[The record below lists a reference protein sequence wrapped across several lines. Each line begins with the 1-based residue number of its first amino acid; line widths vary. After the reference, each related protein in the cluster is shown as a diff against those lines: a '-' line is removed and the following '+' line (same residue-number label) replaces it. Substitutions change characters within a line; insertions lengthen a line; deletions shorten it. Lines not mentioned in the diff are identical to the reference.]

1 MICQFQRTIKRPIII
16 EGIGLHSGDDVKIKL
31 LPANKNEGINFI
43 KNNVVIPAKI
53 EYAHSFEYST
63 TLYKDGVSVRT
74 IEHLMAALY
83 FTGIDN
89 VYIELIGQ
97 ELPIL
102 DGSSKGFV
110 EKIKEAGIKTLDE
123 EKLYAV
129 LEEPIK
135 VEIED
140 KYIMAKPSNEIKITY
155 QANYNNDIIG
165 NKSFTYI
172 PYEKESYKGVYAA
185 RTYCFLEEVEYLKKN
200 GLAKGGSLE
209 NAVVFHNNRVINEEG
224 LRFEDEPVRH
234 KVLDLI
240 GDLYLLGYPLV
251 AEVYSFKGGHRL
263 NAMFVKAIVENSLF
277 TIKPSS
283 EVLSFIPNAFSF
295 VICQNAKK

>member
-1 MICQFQRTIKRPIII
+1 MICQFQRTIKKPITI
-16 EGIGLHSGDDVKIKL
+16 EGIGLHSGDNVKIKL
-31 LPANKNEGINFI
+31 IPANKNEGINFI

-53 EYAHSFEYST
+53 DFAYSFEYST

-89 VYIELIGQ
+89 VYVELIGE

-110 EKIKEAGIKTLDE
+110 ERIKEAGINTLNE
-123 EKLYAV
+123 EKMYAV
-129 LEEPIK
+129 LEEPVK

-140 KYIMAKPSNEIKITY
+140 KFIMAKPSNEIKITY

-172 PYEKESYKGVYAA
+172 PYEKESYEGVYTA

-209 NAVVFHNNRVINEEG
+209 NAVVFHNNQVINEEG

-251 AEVYSFKGGHRL
+251 AEVYSFKGGHKL
-263 NAMFVKAIVENSLF
+263 NAMFVKTLVENSLF
-277 TIKPSS
+277 TIKPAS
-283 EVLSFIPNAFSF
+283 EVLNFIPNYKEAL
-295 VICQNAKK
+295 VG

>member
-1 MICQFQRTIKRPIII
+1 MICQFQRTIKKPITI
-16 EGIGLHSGDDVKIKL
+16 EGIGLHSGDNVKIKL
-31 LPANKNEGINFI
+31 IPANKNEGINFI

-53 EYAHSFEYST
+53 YFAHSFEYST

-89 VYIELIGQ
+89 VYVELIGE

-110 EKIKEAGIKTLDE
+110 ERIKEAGIKTLNE

-129 LEEPIK
+129 LEEPVK

-140 KYIMAKPSNEIKITY
+140 KFIMAKPSNEIKITY

-172 PYEKESYKGVYAA
+172 PYEKESYEGVYIA

-209 NAVVFHNNRVINEEG
+209 NAVVFHNNQVINEEG

-263 NAMFVKAIVENSLF
+263 NAMLVKTLVENSLF
-277 TIKPSS
+277 TIKPAS
-283 EVLSFIPNAFSF
+283 EVLNFIPNYKGALVS
-295 VICQNAKK
+295 

>member
-1 MICQFQRTIKRPIII
+1 MICQFQRTIKKPITI
-16 EGIGLHSGDDVKIKL
+16 EGIGLHSGDNVKIKL
-31 LPANKNEGINFI
+31 IPANKNEGINFI

-53 EYAHSFEYST
+53 DFAYSFEYST

-89 VYIELIGQ
+89 VYIELIGE

-110 EKIKEAGIKTLDE
+110 ERIKEAGINTLNE
-123 EKLYAV
+123 EKMYAV
-129 LEEPIK
+129 LEEPVK

-140 KYIMAKPSNEIKITY
+140 KFIMAKPSNEIKITY

-172 PYEKESYKGVYAA
+172 PYEKESYEGVYTA

-209 NAVVFHNNRVINEEG
+209 NAVVFHNNQVINEEG

-251 AEVYSFKGGHRL
+251 AEVYSFKGGHKL
-263 NAMFVKAIVENSLF
+263 NAMFVKTLVENSLF
-277 TIKPSS
+277 TIKPAS
-283 EVLSFIPNAFSF
+283 EVLNFIPNYKEAL
-295 VICQNAKK
+295 VG

>member
-1 MICQFQRTIKRPIII
+1 MICQFQRTIKKPITI
-16 EGIGLHSGDDVKIKL
+16 EGIGLHSGDNVKIKL
-31 LPANKNEGINFI
+31 FPANKNEGINFI

-53 EYAHSFEYST
+53 DYAHSFEYST
-63 TLYKDGVSVRT
+63 TLHKDGVSVRT

-89 VYIELIGQ
+89 IYIELIGE

-110 EKIKEAGIKTLDE
+110 EKIKEAGIKTLNE

-129 LEEPIK
+129 LEEPVK

-140 KYIMAKPSNEIKITY
+140 KFIMAKPSNEIKITY

-172 PYEKESYKGVYAA
+172 PYEKESYEGVYTA

-209 NAVVFHNNRVINEEG
+209 NAVVLHNNQVINEEG

-263 NAMFVKAIVENSLF
+263 NAMFVKTLVENSLF
-277 TIKPSS
+277 TIKPAS
-283 EVLSFIPNAFSF
+283 EVLNFIPNYKE
-295 VICQNAKK
+295 VLVG

>member
-1 MICQFQRTIKRPIII
+1 MICQFQRTIKKPITI
-16 EGIGLHSGDDVKIKL
+16 EGIGLHSGDNVKIKL
-31 LPANKNEGINFI
+31 FPANKNEGINFI

-53 EYAHSFEYST
+53 DYAHSFEYST

-89 VYIELIGQ
+89 VYIELIGE

-110 EKIKEAGIKTLDE
+110 EKIKEAGIKTLNE
-123 EKLYAV
+123 EKLYVV
-129 LEEPIK
+129 LEEPVK
-135 VEIED
+135 VKIED
-140 KYIMAKPSNEIKITY
+140 KFIMAKPSNEIKITY

-172 PYEKESYKGVYAA
+172 PYEKESYEGVYTA

-209 NAVVFHNNRVINEEG
+209 NAVVLHNNQVINEEG

-263 NAMFVKAIVENSLF
+263 NAMFVKTLVENSLF

-283 EVLSFIPNAFSF
+283 EVLNFIPNYKEIL
-295 VICQNAKK
+295 VG

>member
-1 MICQFQRTIKRPIII
+1 MICQFQRTIKKTIAI
-16 EGIGLHSGDDVKIKL
+16 EGIGLHSGDKVKIKL
-31 LPANKNEGINFI
+31 FPANKNEGINFI

-53 EYAHSFEYST
+53 DYAHSFEYST

-89 VYIELIGQ
+89 VYIELIGE

-110 EKIKEAGIKTLDE
+110 EKIKEAGIKTLNE

-129 LEEPIK
+129 LEEPVK

-140 KYIMAKPSNEIKITY
+140 KFIMAKPSNEIKITY

-172 PYEKESYKGVYAA
+172 PYEKESYKGVYTA

-209 NAVVFHNNRVINEEG
+209 NAVVFHNNQVINEEG

-263 NAMFVKAIVENSLF
+263 NAMLVKTLVENSLF
-277 TIKPSS
+277 TIKPAS
-283 EVLSFIPNAFSF
+283 EVLNFIPNYKEAL
-295 VICQNAKK
+295 VG

>member
-1 MICQFQRTIKRPIII
+1 MICQFQRTIKKPIII
-16 EGIGLHSGDDVKIKL
+16 EGIGLHSGDNVKIKL
-31 LPANKNEGINFI
+31 FPANKNEGINFI

-53 EYAHSFEYST
+53 DFAYSFEYST

-89 VYIELIGQ
+89 VYIELIGE

-110 EKIKEAGIKTLDE
+110 ERIKEAGIKTLNE

-129 LEEPIK
+129 LEEPVK

-140 KYIMAKPSNEIKITY
+140 KFIMAKPSNEIKITY

-172 PYEKESYKGVYAA
+172 PYEKESYEGVYTA

-209 NAVVFHNNRVINEEG
+209 NAVVFHNNQVINEEG

-263 NAMFVKAIVENSLF
+263 NAMFVKTLVENSLF
-277 TIKPSS
+277 TIKPAS
-283 EVLSFIPNAFSF
+283 EVLNFIPNYKEAL
-295 VICQNAKK
+295 VG

>member
-1 MICQFQRTIKRPIII
+1 MMMICQFQRTIKKPITI
-16 EGIGLHSGDDVKIKL
+16 EGIGLHSGDNVKIKL
-31 LPANKNEGINFI
+31 FPANKNEGINFI

-53 EYAHSFEYST
+53 DYAHSFEYST
-63 TLYKDGVSVRT
+63 TLHKDGVSVRT

-89 VYIELIGQ
+89 IYIELIGE

-110 EKIKEAGIKTLDE
+110 EKIKEAGIKTLNE

-129 LEEPIK
+129 LEEPVK

-140 KYIMAKPSNEIKITY
+140 KFIMAKPSNEIKITY

-172 PYEKESYKGVYAA
+172 PYEKESYEGVYTA

-209 NAVVFHNNRVINEEG
+209 NAVVLHNNQVINEEG

-263 NAMFVKAIVENSLF
+263 NAMFVKTLVENSLF
-277 TIKPSS
+277 TIKPAS
-283 EVLSFIPNAFSF
+283 EVLNFIPNYKE
-295 VICQNAKK
+295 VLVG

>member
-1 MICQFQRTIKRPIII
+1 MICQFQRTIKKPITI
-16 EGIGLHSGDDVKIKL
+16 EGIGLHSGDNVKIKL
-31 LPANKNEGINFI
+31 FPANKNEGINFI

-53 EYAHSFEYST
+53 DYAHSFEYST

-89 VYIELIGQ
+89 VYIELIGE

-110 EKIKEAGIKTLDE
+110 EKIKEAGIKTLNE

-129 LEEPIK
+129 LEEPVK

-140 KYIMAKPSNEIKITY
+140 KFIMAKPSNEIRITY

-172 PYEKESYKGVYAA
+172 PYEKESYKGVYTA

-209 NAVVFHNNRVINEEG
+209 NAVVFHNNQVINEEG

-263 NAMFVKAIVENSLF
+263 NAMFVKTLVENSLF
-277 TIKPSS
+277 AIKPAS
-283 EVLSFIPNAFSF
+283 EVLNFIPNYKEAL
-295 VICQNAKK
+295 VG

>member
-1 MICQFQRTIKRPIII
+1 MICQFQRTIKKPIII
-16 EGIGLHSGDDVKIKL
+16 EGIGLHSGDNVKIKL
-31 LPANKNEGINFI
+31 FPANKNEGINFI

-53 EYAHSFEYST
+53 DYAHSFEYST

-89 VYIELIGQ
+89 VYIELIGE

-110 EKIKEAGIKTLDE
+110 ERIKEAGIKTLNE

-129 LEEPIK
+129 LEEPVK

-140 KYIMAKPSNEIKITY
+140 KFIMAKPSNEIKITY

-172 PYEKESYKGVYAA
+172 PYEKESYEGVYTA

-209 NAVVFHNNRVINEEG
+209 NAVVFHNNQVINEEG

-263 NAMFVKAIVENSLF
+263 NAMFVKTLVENSLF
-277 TIKPSS
+277 TIKPAS
-283 EVLSFIPNAFSF
+283 EVLNFIPNYKEAL
-295 VICQNAKK
+295 VG

>member
-1 MICQFQRTIKRPIII
+1 MICQFQRTIKKPITI
-16 EGIGLHSGDDVKIKL
+16 EGIGLHSGDNVKIKL
-31 LPANKNEGINFI
+31 IPANKNEGINFI

-53 EYAHSFEYST
+53 DFAHSFEYST

-89 VYIELIGQ
+89 VYVELIGE

-110 EKIKEAGIKTLDE
+110 ERIKEAGIKTLNE

-129 LEEPIK
+129 LEEPVK

-140 KYIMAKPSNEIKITY
+140 KFIMAKPSNEIKITY

-172 PYEKESYKGVYAA
+172 PYEKESYEGVYTA

-209 NAVVFHNNRVINEEG
+209 NAVVFHNNQVINEEG

-263 NAMFVKAIVENSLF
+263 NAMFVKILVENLLF
-277 TIKPSS
+277 TIKPAS
-283 EVLSFIPNAFSF
+283 EVLNFIPNYKEAL
-295 VICQNAKK
+295 VG

>member
-1 MICQFQRTIKRPIII
+1 MICQFQRTIKKPITI
-16 EGIGLHSGDDVKIKL
+16 EGIGVHSGDNVKIKL
-31 LPANKNEGINFI
+31 FPANKNEGINFI

-53 EYAHSFEYST
+53 DYAHSFEYST
-63 TLYKDGVSVRT
+63 TLCKDGVSVRT

-89 VYIELIGQ
+89 IYIELIGE

-110 EKIKEAGIKTLDE
+110 EKIKEAGIKTLNE

-129 LEEPIK
+129 LEEPVK

-140 KYIMAKPSNEIKITY
+140 KFIMAKPSNEIKITY

-172 PYEKESYKGVYAA
+172 PYEKESYEGVYTA

-209 NAVVFHNNRVINEEG
+209 NAVVLHNNQVINEEG

-251 AEVYSFKGGHRL
+251 AKVCSFKGGHRL
-263 NAMFVKAIVENSLF
+263 NAMFVKTLVENSLF
-277 TIKPSS
+277 TIKPAS
-283 EVLSFIPNAFSF
+283 EVLNFIPNYKE
-295 VICQNAKK
+295 VLVG

>member
-1 MICQFQRTIKRPIII
+1 MENDYDLSISKNNKKPITI
-16 EGIGLHSGDDVKIKL
+16 EGIGLHSGDNVKIKL
-31 LPANKNEGINFI
+31 FPANKNEGINFV

-53 EYAHSFEYST
+53 DYAHSFEYST

-89 VYIELIGQ
+89 VYIELIGE

-110 EKIKEAGIKTLDE
+110 ERIKEAGIKTLNE

-129 LEEPIK
+129 LEEPVK
-135 VEIED
+135 VKIED
-140 KYIMAKPSNEIKITY
+140 KFIMAKPSNEIKITY

-172 PYEKESYKGVYAA
+172 PYEKESYEGVYTA

-209 NAVVFHNNRVINEEG
+209 NAVVFHNNQVINEEG

-263 NAMFVKAIVENSLF
+263 NAMFVKTLVENSLF
-277 TIKPSS
+277 TIKPAS
-283 EVLSFIPNAFSF
+283 EVLNFIPNYKEAL
-295 VICQNAKK
+295 VG

>member
-1 MICQFQRTIKRPIII
+1 MICQFQRTIKKPITI
-16 EGIGLHSGDDVKIKL
+16 EGIGLHSGDNVKIKL
-31 LPANKNEGINFI
+31 IPANKNEGINFI

-53 EYAHSFEYST
+53 DFAHSFEYST

-89 VYIELIGQ
+89 VYVELIGE

-110 EKIKEAGIKTLDE
+110 ERIKEAGINTLNE

-129 LEEPIK
+129 LEEPVK

-140 KYIMAKPSNEIKITY
+140 KFIMAKPSNEIKITY

-172 PYEKESYKGVYAA
+172 PYEKESYEGVYTA

-209 NAVVFHNNRVINEEG
+209 NAVVFHNNQVINEEG

-263 NAMFVKAIVENSLF
+263 NAMFVKILVENLLF
-277 TIKPSS
+277 TIKPAS
-283 EVLSFIPNAFSF
+283 EVLNFIPNYKEAL
-295 VICQNAKK
+295 VG

>member
-1 MICQFQRTIKRPIII
+1 MICQFQRTIKKPIII
-16 EGIGLHSGDDVKIKL
+16 EGIGLHSGDNVKIKL
-31 LPANKNEGINFI
+31 FPANKNEGINFI
-43 KNNVVIPAKI
+43 KNNVIIPAKI
-53 EYAHSFEYST
+53 DYAHSFEYST
-63 TLYKDGVSVRT
+63 TLCKDGVSVRT
-74 IEHLMAALY
+74 VEHLMAALY

-89 VYIELIGQ
+89 VYIELIGE

-110 EKIKEAGIKTLDE
+110 EKIKEAGIKTLNE

-140 KYIMAKPSNEIKITY
+140 KFIMAKLSNEIKITY

-172 PYEKESYKGVYAA
+172 PYEKESYEGVYTA

-209 NAVVFHNNRVINEEG
+209 NAVVFHNNQVINEEG

-263 NAMFVKAIVENSLF
+263 NAMLVKTLVENSLF
-277 TIKPSS
+277 TIKSAS
-283 EVLSFIPNAFSF
+283 EVLSFIPNYKE
-295 VICQNAKK
+295 VLIG